1 MATELQQA
9 ATPIDRIEELLG
21 DNGQELLNYKA
32 NGIPKEQLSLPGPD
46 FIDRVWLYSDRTPSV
61 LRSLQSL
68 FDNGRLAGTG
78 YLSIL
83 PVDQGIEHSAGASFA
98 PNPLYFD
105 PENIVKLAIEG
116 GCNAVASTFGVLG
129 TMARKYAHKIPF
141 IVKINH
147 NELLTLPNKFDQVL
161 FGTIKEAHTMGAVAV
176 GATVYFGS
184 EESTR
189 QITEISQAFAQAH
202 ELGMGCILWCYLR
215 NPKFKTPAGD
225 MHTAADLTSQANHLG
240 VTIQADI
247 IKQKLPERNGGYPAV
262 EQQLGSSF
270 GKTNK
275 LVYEKLTTDNPIDL
289 VRYQVANCYMGRAG
303 LINSGGESKGASDL
317 ADAVRT
323 AVINKRGGGMGL
335 ISGRKAFQR
344 PMKEGVQL
352 LNAIQD
358 VYLSEE
364 ITVA

>member
-1 MATELQQA
+1 MATELKHSP
-9 ATPIDRIEELLG
+9 TIDRIAELLG
-21 DNGQELLNYKA
+21 PDAQNLLEHTTQTIAKD
-32 NGIPKEQLSLPGPD
+32 QVHVPGPD
-46 FIDRVWLYSDRTPSV
+46 FIDRVWSASDRSPSV
-61 LRSLQSL
+61 LRSLQTL

-98 PNPLYFD
+98 PNPQYFD

-129 TMARKYAHKIPF
+129 AVARKYAHKIPF

-161 FGTIKEAHTMGAVAV
+161 FGTVKEAHNLGAVAV
-176 GATVYFGS
+176 GATIYFGS
-184 EESTR
+184 DESTR
-189 QITEISQAFAQAH
+189 QITEISEAFAQAH
-202 ELGMGCILWCYLR
+202 DLGMACILWCYLR
-215 NPKFKTPAGD
+215 NPKFKTPEGD
-225 MHTAADLTSQANHLG
+225 MHASADLTSQANHLG

-247 IKQKLPERNGGYPAV
+247 IKQKLPERNGGYMAV
-262 EQQLGSSF
+262 EKELGKSY
-270 GKTNK
+270 GKTSK
-275 LVYEKLTTDNPIDL
+275 LVYEKLTTDNLIDL
-289 VRYQVANCYMGRAG
+289 VRYQVANCYMGRCG

-317 ADAVRT
+317 AEAVRT

-344 PMKEGVQL
+344 PMSEGVHL
-352 LNAIQD
+352 LNSIQD
-358 VYLSEE
+358 VYLADE